1 MKNNQLDYTAFGGYY
16 QLKLPLELDIR
27 IPADDPV
34 RLLSAFVEDCSLSAL
49 YANYGRIRKSQATPR
64 QLLKIVLYGYM
75 NNLFST
81 RSIETACRRDIN
93 FMYLLEGKKAP
104 DHSTLA
110 RFISKHFTPC
120 AQQILAEMTQFLL
133 VHKEISGKH
142 LFIDGTKIESRAG
155 KYTFVWKKAVTKNL
169 QKLFDKIVMFVKECE
184 SQFGLQI
191 VRNRT
196 ISLHTLKRIRKK
208 LYSIKSKAGI
218 CFVHGS
224 GKRKKPIQ
232 RAIETL
238 ESFIER
244 LNDYNHKIH
253 RCGERN
259 SYSKTDVDATFM
271 RMKEDHMKNGQL
283 KPAYN
288 LQHGVDSEYIVW
300 LTVSQKPTDTGT
312 LIPFMKS
319 LEKYT
324 AIHYSEVIADA
335 GYESEENYS
344 YLKQHGYHAYIK
356 PNNYEISKT
365 RKYKNDIGLAE
376 NMQYNVD
383 QDCYYCHQG
392 KVLTHTGNTNKKT
405 SSDYIRT
412 TSIYE
417 CKHCQGCPDKE
428 KCIRKG
434 NSKIPLEE
442 RNKKLYVSQTLKIL
456 RQEDE
461 QRIKTAYGKQLR
473 MNRSIQAEGSFAV
486 IKGDMNF
493 RRYLYNGIDNVAAQ
507 SVLLAMAYNI
517 NKLHH
522 KIQDGRCRTY
532 LFSLK

>member
-1 MKNNQLDYTAFGGYY
+1 MKNNHLDYTVFGGYY
-16 QLKLPLELDIR
+16 QLKLPLELDIH

-34 RLLSAFVEDCSLSAL
+34 RLLSAFVEECSLSAL

-64 QLLKIVLYGYM
+64 QLLKIVLYAYM

-81 RSIETACRRDIN
+81 RSIEAVCRRDIN

-110 RFISKHFTPC
+110 RFISKHFAPC
-120 AQQILAEMTQFLL
+120 AQQILAEMTQVLL
-133 VHKEISGKH
+133 AHKEISGKH

-184 SQFGLQI
+184 SRFGLQI

-196 ISLHTLKRIRKK
+196 ISLHTLKRIREK
-208 LYSIKSKAGI
+208 LYSIKSKEGI

-271 RMKEDHMKNGQL
+271 RMKEDYMKNGQL

-324 AIHYSEVIADA
+324 AIHYSEIIADA

-344 YLKQHGYHAYIK
+344 YLKQHGHHAYIK

-392 KVLTHTGNTNKKT
+392 KELTHTGNTNKKT
-405 SSDYIRT
+405 SSGYIRT